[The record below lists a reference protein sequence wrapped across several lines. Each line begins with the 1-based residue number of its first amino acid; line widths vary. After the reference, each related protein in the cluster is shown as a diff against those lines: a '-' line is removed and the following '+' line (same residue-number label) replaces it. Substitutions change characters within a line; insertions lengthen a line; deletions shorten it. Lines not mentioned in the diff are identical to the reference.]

1 MMADSIKNSPA
12 PCSKDARTQAM
23 CKIIKNLAP
32 QQKRVY
38 NILARGGRYTACE
51 ITVALGGRA
60 CYPRGTIRDLRK
72 KGIPILDEWHP
83 NACGHGRGFKKYFL
97 EKEVGNER

>member
-1 MMADSIKNSPA
+1 MTAE
-12 PCSKDARTQAM
+12 
-23 CKIIKNLAP
+23 IIKNLAP

-38 NILARGGRYTACE
+38 NILARGGRYAAGE

-60 CYPRGTIRDLRK
+60 CDPRSTIRDLRK

-83 NACGHGRGFKKYFL
+83 NASGRGRGFKKFFL
-97 EKEVGNER
+97 GKEVGNE

>member
-1 MMADSIKNSPA
+1 
-12 PCSKDARTQAM
+12 M

-38 NILARGGRYTACE
+38 NILARGGRYTAGE

-60 CYPRGTIRDLRK
+60 ARSAIYAKKVSQVSMNGTPMPAATAVVLKNTFWKRR
-72 KGIPILDEWHP
+72 
-83 NACGHGRGFKKYFL
+83 
-97 EKEVGNER
+97 

>member
-38 NILARGGRYTACE
+38 NILARGGRYTAGE

-60 CYPRGTIRDLRK
+60 CDPRGTIRDLRK
-72 KGIPILDEWHP
+72 KVSQFSMNGTPMPAATAVVLKNTFWK
-83 NACGHGRGFKKYFL
+83 R
-97 EKEVGNER
+97 R

>member
-38 NILARGGRYTACE
+38 NIFARGGRYTAGE

-60 CYPRGTIRDLRK
+60 CD
-72 KGIPILDEWHP
+72 DEWHP
-83 NACGHGRGFKKYFL
+83 NACGHGRGFKKYFF

>member
-1 MMADSIKNSPA
+1 M
-12 PCSKDARTQAM
+12 TTE
-23 CKIIKNLAP
+23 IIKNLAP

-38 NILARGGRYTACE
+38 NILARGGRYAAGE

-60 CYPRGTIRDLRK
+60 CDPRSTIRDLRK

-83 NACGHGRGFKKYFL
+83 NANGRGRGFKKFFL
-97 EKEVGNER
+97 GKEVSNG

>member
-1 MMADSIKNSPA
+1 
-12 PCSKDARTQAM
+12 M

-38 NILARGGRYTACE
+38 NILARGGRYTAGE
-51 ITVALGGRA
+51 ITVA
-60 CYPRGTIRDLRK
+60 DLRK